1 MYMFIC
7 LHVFQAFFFKILHES
22 TAVDIF
28 RVDTFHFNIIG
39 FRQFKL
45 ALDKIMN

>member
-7 LHVFQAFFFKILHES
+7 FSGILFLKILHES